1 MKQINSSFGSG
12 GMALAMNEV
21 EFSSFILF
29 LKSKAH
35 NMPIRKAASVIG
47 QQPCG
52 QVWVLGKDL
61 QVCCPTLWV
70 KYTSIVTNHFI
81 VITL

>member
-1 MKQINSSFGSG
+1 MESASFKAKFMKQIINSSFGSG
-12 GMALAMNEV
+12 GMALAMSEI
-21 EFSSFILF
+21 EFIMF

-52 QVWVLGKDL
+52 QVWVLGKD
-61 QVCCPTLWV
+61 
-70 KYTSIVTNHFI
+70 S
-81 VITL
+81 